1 VGSHHSGILGLFCDA
16 QDSITIQEKLEMNEE
31 TSNIPEIHAQTEPM
45 RAEFVRVIEFAINQG
60 AEASEF
66 LNA

>member
-1 VGSHHSGILGLFCDA
+1 
-16 QDSITIQEKLEMNEE
+16 MNEE